1 MARRKGGLTSRLISA
16 AIASRLSRDEEVGG
30 MTLPNVRLWLG
41 GERNQPL
48 GDSVVLQVRSAGL
61 PCDVI
66 ATGEIDVPRRMRQPR
81 TLHLRPA
88 MLNLPPLRKATLAV
102 EIPPVAQRKAARAL
116 KRGEPV
122 IAVIEV
128 EATDSRGSS
137 ARVKR
142 RISLSPP
149 RRGLE

>member
-1 MARRKGGLTSRLISA
+1 
-16 AIASRLSRDEEVGG
+16 
-30 MTLPNVRLWLG
+30 MTMPNVRLWLG

-48 GDSVVLQVRSAGL
+48 GDSINLQVRSAGL

-66 ATGEIDVPRRMRQPR
+66 ATGEIDVPRRVRKPR

-88 MLNLPPLRKATLAV
+88 MLNLPPLRKATLNV
-102 EIPPVAQRKAARAL
+102 VVPPIARRKAARAL
-116 KRGEPV
+116 RRGEPV

-149 RRGLE
+149 GHRT

>member
-1 MARRKGGLTSRLISA
+1 
-16 AIASRLSRDEEVGG
+16 

-81 TLHLRPA
+81 TLRLRPA

-149 RRGLE
+149 RRGLD

>member
-1 MARRKGGLTSRLISA
+1 
-16 AIASRLSRDEEVGG
+16 

-48 GDSVVLQVRSAGL
+48 GDSIILQVRSAGL

-66 ATGEIDVPRRMRQPR
+66 ATGEITVARRMRKPR

-88 MLNLPPLRKATLAV
+88 MVSLPPLRKAVLAV
-102 EIPPVAQRKAARAL
+102 EVPPIAQRKAARAL
-116 KRGEPV
+116 KRGESI
-122 IAVIEV
+122 IAVIDI
-128 EATDSRGSS
+128 EATASRGSS

-149 RRGLE
+149 GQR

>member
-1 MARRKGGLTSRLISA
+1 MISA
-16 AIASRLSRDEEVGG
+16 AIASRLSREEEVGG

-102 EIPPVAQRKAARAL
+102 EIPPVAQRK
-116 KRGEPV
+116 
-122 IAVIEV
+122 
-128 EATDSRGSS
+128 
-137 ARVKR
+137 
-142 RISLSPP
+142 
-149 RRGLE
+149 GLAPM

>member
-1 MARRKGGLTSRLISA
+1 
-16 AIASRLSRDEEVGG
+16 
-30 MTLPNVRLWLG
+30 MTLPNVRLWLRG
-41 GERNQPL
+41 QRNQPL

-66 ATGEIDVPRRMRQPR
+66 ATGEIDVARRMRQPR

-122 IAVIEV
+122 MAVIEV

-137 ARVKR
+137 AQVKR

-149 RRGLE
+149 QRGLE

>member
-1 MARRKGGLTSRLISA
+1 
-16 AIASRLSRDEEVGG
+16 

-48 GDSVVLQVRSAGL
+48 GDSIILQVRSAGL

-66 ATGEIDVPRRMRQPR
+66 ATGEIDVPRRVLKPR
-81 TLHLRPA
+81 TMHLRPA
-88 MLNLPPLRKATLAV
+88 MVSLPPLRKAVLAV
-102 EIPPVAQRKAARAL
+102 EVPSIAQRKAARAL
-116 KRGEPV
+116 RRGEPV
-122 IAVIEV
+122 IAVIDI

-149 RRGLE
+149 RQK

>member
-1 MARRKGGLTSRLISA
+1 
-16 AIASRLSRDEEVGG
+16 

-116 KRGEPV
+116 KRGDPV

-142 RISLSPP
+142 RVSLSPA
-149 RRGLE
+149 RQRV

>member
-16 AIASRLSRDEEVGG
+16 AIASRLSRDEEAGG

-142 RISLSPP
+142 RVSLSPP
-149 RRGLE
+149 RQRV

>member
-1 MARRKGGLTSRLISA
+1 
-16 AIASRLSRDEEVGG
+16 

-48 GDSVVLQVRSAGL
+48 GDSIILQVRSAGL

-66 ATGEIDVPRRMRQPR
+66 ATGEITVARRMRKPR

-88 MLNLPPLRKATLAV
+88 MLNLPPLRKATLAID
-102 EIPPVAQRKAARAL
+102 IPPVAQRKAARAL
-116 KRGEPV
+116 RRGEPV

-128 EATDSRGSS
+128 EATDSRGIS
-137 ARVKR
+137 AIGGGYR
-142 RISLSPP
+142 
-149 RRGLE
+149 

>member
-1 MARRKGGLTSRLISA
+1 
-16 AIASRLSRDEEVGG
+16 

-48 GDSVVLQVRSAGL
+48 CDSVVLQVRSAGL

-66 ATGEIDVPRRMRQPR
+66 ATGEIDVPRRMRQSR

>member
-1 MARRKGGLTSRLISA
+1 LISA
-16 AIASRLSRDEEVGG
+16 AIASRLSRDEEAGG

-88 MLNLPPLRKATLAV
+88 MLSLPPLRKATLAV

-149 RRGLE
+149 R

>member
-1 MARRKGGLTSRLISA
+1 
-16 AIASRLSRDEEVGG
+16 

-48 GDSVVLQVRSAGL
+48 GDSIILQVRSAGL

-66 ATGEIDVPRRMRQPR
+66 ATGEIDVPRRVRKPR

-88 MLNLPPLRKATLAV
+88 MVALPPLRKAVPAV
-102 EIPPVAQRKAARAL
+102 EVPPIAQRKAARAS
-116 KRGEPV
+116 KRGESI
-122 IAVIEV
+122 IAVIDV

-142 RISLSPP
+142 RISLSPQT
-149 RRGLE
+149 